1 MNKATKIIPFKAF
14 SFFCILIIIIG
25 INATAMAQ
33 DTSKSILDIN
43 NTKIVKKL
51 NSILDSNQKKVN
63 KFIFNKADSL
73 KSTLN
78 RSVNNALPKEIEK
91 PLPYERLLNKKYTL
105 GRRAYQN
112 TVAQY
117 NYFFN
122 GQEELNDIISRA
134 RSQYQDD
141 YTKLIGF
148 YDYDLNDI
156 AKYSIDSIIYRSNA
170 NIVLHDLRNNWVD
183 DAYLLMAKA
192 YLFHKNFDTA
202 GSILQFINYSFDEKD
217 NGADLP
223 IGSNLRN
230 TKGKF
235 SIATAE
241 TNRIWENENIRNE
254 SMIWQARNYFETDQ
268 INEGLSLLELL
279 KSDAFFPKRLHPF
292 LYEQLAYGYYL
303 SESYE
308 NAANNLIKALPN
320 APDALAKARWYFL
333 IAQLFDKVDQKAA
346 AYPWY
351 QKANQLA
358 INPILGVY
366 AKINMIQYEL
376 EKGNSNWKE
385 LTERLEKLTK
395 KDKYIPYADII
406 YFEMAKL
413 AIQNKDPLQASDWLI
428 QSVKKNSNSL
438 EQRQKAFELLGSIHY
453 DMGNYSIA
461 KLAYDSLTVVL
472 KTNPNYETIIA
483 RKKWMSSISQ
493 QDIIMQT
500 EDSLLYFYR
509 QPEEI
514 RKVLYDNWSKR
525 WAQSIKE
532 LDQLFTDTKKDNSK
546 SYIVPIVD
554 LNNYNNKASNDF
566 YFQNKNA
573 VSNGKQIFIQK
584 WGERPNVDQWR
595 RKTSGNIAYANNSIS
610 TTNVATTIV
619 KDSSKKDLTNSI
631 NNIQPIIDNTSLEQS
646 LKRWNEATLKNAQT
660 FLLQLND
667 LEKAIPLYRKLIE
680 RDIDPT
686 STERALLD
694 LASQYIHDNQ
704 KEKSDAII
712 ENIKKKFPNGI
723 YINKQKEANNKLNK
737 SKDAVY
743 NYNNA
748 YFLSKIGKWD
758 SLAKAHS
765 QISQSLQKTKW
776 NIPYQFIRVKMYA
789 QQRKDSLAMNI
800 LDSIVLQNQ
809 NELIRERAKNII
821 AELKN
826 RKKTETYLSQLVNII
841 PVSVLIDS
849 TAFNSI
855 SSNSQE
861 QAVKQTDL
869 PIDKKLVMD
878 STQGLT
884 TKNSIQFTNDST
896 EDHFMAMIIKGSKEV
911 FVKEA
916 QNALD
921 NLNNDEFKKLDL
933 SATYVQFNDNTYIL
947 WVGPFDNQRESIQY
961 TQKIKPRLQ
970 TELISFIP
978 AKQYEIFI
986 FGKSNIMQIT
996 SNEDLLKYK
1005 EFMLKNIYK

>member
-1 MNKATKIIPFKAF
+1 MNKATKTIPYKALGLL
-14 SFFCILIIIIG
+14 CILMISIG
-25 INATAMAQ
+25 IMNTSIAQ
-33 DTSKSILDIN
+33 DTSKSLIDVN
-43 NTKIVKKL
+43 NSKIVKKF
-51 NSILDSNQKKVN
+51 NSILDSSQKKVN

-73 KSTLN
+73 KSKFN
-78 RSVNNALPKEIEK
+78 RSANNVLPKEIEK

-122 GQEELNDIISRA
+122 GQEELNEIITKA

-202 GSILQFINYSFDEKD
+202 GSILQFINYSFDEKE

-235 SIATAE
+235 SIATVE

-279 KSDAFFPKRLHPF
+279 KSDAFFPKRLYPF

-320 APDALAKARWYFL
+320 APDAFAKARWYFL
-333 IAQLFDKVDQKAA
+333 IAQLYDKVNLKAA

-376 EKGNSNWKE
+376 EKGKSNWKE
-385 LTERLEKLTK
+385 LAEQLEKLTK
-395 KDKYIPYADII
+395 KDKYIPFADII

-438 EQRQKAFELLGSIHY
+438 EQRQKAFELLGNIHY
-453 DMGNYSIA
+453 NLGNYPIA
-461 KLAYDSLTVVL
+461 KLAYDSLTLVL
-472 KTNPNYETIIA
+472 KTNPNFESIIA

-493 QDIIMQT
+493 QHISMQT
-500 EDSLLYFYR
+500 EDSLLYFYH

-514 RKVLYDNWSKR
+514 RKVLFDNWLKR
-525 WAQSIKE
+525 WSQSNKE
-532 LDQLFTDTKKDNSK
+532 LEQLFTENKKENSK
-546 SYIVPIVD
+546 NYLVPIVD
-554 LNNYNNKASNDF
+554 LNSVNNKPNNDF

-573 VSNGKQIFIQK
+573 VSSGKQIFIQK

-610 TTNVATTIV
+610 ISNLAPNIA
-619 KDSSKKDLTNSI
+619 KDSTKKDLTINL
-631 NNIQPIIDNTSLEQS
+631 NNIQPISDNTGFEQS

-667 LEKAIPLYRKLIE
+667 FEKAISLYRKVIE
-680 RDIDPT
+680 RDIDPI

-712 ENIKKKFPNGI
+712 ENVKKKFPNGI
-723 YINKQKEANNKLNK
+723 YVNKQKEANNKLSK
-737 SKDAVY
+737 SKEVLN

-748 YFLSKIGKWD
+748 YFLSKIGRWD
-758 SLAKAHS
+758 SLANAHEL
-765 QISQSLQKTKW
+765 ISQSIQKTKW

-789 QQRKDSLAMNI
+789 QQRKDSLAINL

-826 RKKTETYLSQLVNII
+826 RKKTETYLSKLVNII

-849 TAFNSI
+849 TSI
-855 SSNSQE
+855 TATSSNNQDQVNKKS
-861 QAVKQTDL
+861 ALSINKKST
-869 PIDKKLVMD
+869 ID
-878 STQGLT
+878 SNQSLT
-884 TKNSIQFTNDST
+884 NNTSIQFTNDST
-896 EDHFMAMIIKGSKEV
+896 EDHYMAMIIKGSKEV

-921 NLNNDEFKKLDL
+921 NLNNDEFKKLGL
-933 SATYVQFNDNTYIL
+933 SVTYVQFNENTYIV
-947 WVGPFDNQRESIQY
+947 WVGPFDNQKESIQY
-961 TQKIKPRLQ
+961 TQKIKPRFQ

-978 AKQYEIFI
+978 SKQYEIFI
-986 FGKSNIMQIT
+986 FGKTNIMQIT

-1005 EFMLKNIYK
+1005 DFMLKNIYK